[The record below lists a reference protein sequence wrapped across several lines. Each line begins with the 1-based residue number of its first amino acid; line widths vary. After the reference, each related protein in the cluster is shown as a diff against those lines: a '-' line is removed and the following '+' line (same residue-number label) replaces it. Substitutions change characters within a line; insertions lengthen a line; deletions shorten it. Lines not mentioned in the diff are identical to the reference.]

1 MLDALTDVRVL
12 TGNDTLAYR
21 DPAVLYEDGVFHLF
35 FSMVRIESDSVYS
48 YVAKSES
55 RDLREWTEP
64 RILTPR
70 DQKLDFSSPGDVVR
84 FGDEWILCMQTYPR
98 PDYAASQGI
107 RYGDETARLYMI
119 RSRDLELWG
128 EPELLKVKGPDVA
141 EEDMGR
147 MIDPYLVEDKDEKGK
162 WWCFYKQNGVSMSC
176 SHDLED
182 WTFCGSTDS
191 GENVCVWVEGDEY
204 MLMHSPSN
212 GLGIKHSRDLV
223 SWADT
228 LGIAT
233 LGQAEWLWA
242 QGRLTAGAVLDCR
255 DVPEVGAY
263 LLFFHGSGPR
273 TEQEGDFDRNC
284 HIGLAWSSDLEHWKW
299 AK

>member
-98 PDYAASQGI
+98 PDYAASQRI
-107 RYGDETARLYMI
+107 RYGDETARLYMM
-119 RSRDLELWG
+119 RSR
-128 EPELLKVKGPDVA
+128 
-141 EEDMGR
+141 
-147 MIDPYLVEDKDEKGK
+147 
-162 WWCFYKQNGVSMSC
+162 
-176 SHDLED
+176 
-182 WTFCGSTDS
+182 
-191 GENVCVWVEGDEY
+191 
-204 MLMHSPSN
+204 
-212 GLGIKHSRDLV
+212 
-223 SWADT
+223 
-228 LGIAT
+228 
-233 LGQAEWLWA
+233 
-242 QGRLTAGAVLDCR
+242 
-255 DVPEVGAY
+255 
-263 LLFFHGSGPR
+263 
-273 TEQEGDFDRNC
+273 
-284 HIGLAWSSDLEHWKW
+284 DLEHWKW
-299 AK
+299 AE